1 MQNVAVLRQ
10 NHFMQWIVQY
20 KQANT
25 DKTARAVTPEDAI
38 RTACQLLDD
47 GEEVCGIGTG
57 SLTHVIGKEC
67 RATIK
72 VRTALPRLKCSPVL
86 TRCLI

>member
-1 MQNVAVLRQ
+1 
-10 NHFMQWIVQY
+10 MQWIVQY

-47 GEEVCGIGTG
+47 GEE
-57 SLTHVIGKEC
+57 
-67 RATIK
+67 
-72 VRTALPRLKCSPVL
+72 
-86 TRCLI
+86 